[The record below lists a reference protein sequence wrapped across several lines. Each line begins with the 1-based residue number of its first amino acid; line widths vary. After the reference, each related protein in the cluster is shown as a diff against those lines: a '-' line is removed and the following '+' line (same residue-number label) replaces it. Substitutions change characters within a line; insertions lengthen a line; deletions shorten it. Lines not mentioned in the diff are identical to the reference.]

1 MRKNNNPKEPSE
13 TTIAIFKDIAD
24 LLTKKY
30 NTATVEDVLP
40 VVNELHKICRMGN
53 KAAKRPADEVDQA
66 AYDEAWKRL
75 DAALYWFIRIE
86 IDLAK
91 AEECKVNAGKLHRMA
106 KRIARAYL
114 GKVEGINLDGIR
126 VEIKEEKDGI
136 GLRVTAPK
144 KKGANEYHI
153 HQKN

>member
-1 MRKNNNPKEPSE
+1 MRKNSNPKEPSE

-40 VVNELHKICRMGN
+40 VVDELHKICRMGKN
-53 KAAKRPADEVDQA
+53 AAKRPADEVDQA

-75 DAALYWFIRIE
+75 DDALYRFIRIE

-91 AEECKVNAGKLHRMA
+91 AEGHKINAGKLHRMA

-114 GKVEGINLDGIR
+114 GKVEGIDLDGIR
-126 VEIKEEKDGI
+126 VEVNEEKGGI
-136 GLRVTAPK
+136 GLRVAAPK
-144 KKGANEYHI
+144 RKGANEYHI
-153 HQKN
+153 HQEN

>member
-1 MRKNNNPKEPSE
+1 MNKNNNPKEPSE

-30 NTATVEDVLP
+30 YTATVEDVLP
-40 VVNELHKICRMGN
+40 VADELHKICRMGT

-75 DAALYWFIRIE
+75 DAALHWYIRIE
-86 IDLAK
+86 IDLAE
-91 AEECKVNAGKLHRMA
+91 AEERKANAGKLHRMA

-114 GKVEGINLDGIR
+114 GKVEGINLDGIQ
-126 VEIKEEKDGI
+126 VEVNEEKDGI